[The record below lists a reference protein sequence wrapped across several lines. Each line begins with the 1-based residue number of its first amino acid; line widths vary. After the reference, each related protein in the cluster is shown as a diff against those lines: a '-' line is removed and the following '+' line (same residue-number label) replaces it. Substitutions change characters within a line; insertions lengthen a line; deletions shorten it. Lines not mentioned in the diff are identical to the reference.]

1 MDMIIEG
8 VVIGLVVAF
17 LAGAA
22 ALTRSVYR
30 LTAVVENGLVA
41 KLNHIEERVD
51 KIYDYL
57 IDP

>member
-1 MDMIIEG
+1 MVLEG

-30 LTAVVENGLVA
+30 LTAVVENGLA
-41 KLNHIEERVD
+41 DKLNHIEERVD
-51 KIYDYL
+51 ALYDHL
-57 IDP
+57 IED